1 MAVLSDGV
9 VSLRPW
15 APGDARALHTA
26 GQDPDIALRIP
37 IAQPYT
43 LAEAQAFIRHA
54 TPHGNS
60 RDGLFRAITDA
71 RTGRLL
77 GSISRYGPVRGIAS
91 FGYWLAPG
99 ARGRGAAT
107 RALRLMSDWTFATT
121 DAVSLEV
128 QVVVGNS
135 ASLRV
140 AERAGYVQRALL
152 QAQYNERG
160 VWRDC
165 VILARDRPGSTPGSG
180 APWPRLNH

>member
-1 MAVLSDGV
+1 
-9 VSLRPW
+9 
-15 APGDARALHTA
+15 
-26 GQDPDIALRIP
+26 
-37 IAQPYT
+37 
-43 LAEAQAFIRHA
+43 
-54 TPHGNS
+54 
-60 RDGLFRAITDA
+60 
-71 RTGRLL
+71 
-77 GSISRYGPVRGIAS
+77 
-91 FGYWLAPG
+91 
-99 ARGRGAAT
+99 
-107 RALRLMSDWTFATT
+107 MSDWTFATT